1 MERSQLRDAET
12 TVEERNIIIVVNFLS
27 IATRVRNT
35 RTNIFS
41 RTEINSKVR
50 FPYPYF
56 LNHSFKE
63 VTIPKSRMKRRVL
76 Q

>member
-12 TVEERNIIIVVNFLS
+12 TVEEQKIIIVVNFLS

-41 RTEINSKVR
+41 KTEFNSKVR

-56 LNHSFKE
+56 LNHSSKE
-63 VTIPKSRMKRRVL
+63 VTISKFRLKRRVL

>member
-12 TVEERNIIIVVNFLS
+12 TIEERNIIIVVNFLS

-35 RTNIFS
+35 TTNIFS
-41 RTEINSKVR
+41 KTEINPKVR
-50 FPYPYF
+50 SPYPYF
-56 LNHSFKE
+56 LNHSSKE
-63 VTIPKSRMKRRVL
+63 VTIPKFRLKRRVL